1 MPNVQKTIYAQA
13 DPETGG
19 RIVWGLSENLPI
31 ARGDIQTIDFAKNKS
46 YDVTIELIDNT
57 ALGLRFD
64 SADPLWAKD
73 GSGCPKTSGINT
85 NEIPKG
91 SVGFPKN
98 SSGGDDYGRL
108 LLMNTNQKKGLIGY
122 QLNFVESD
130 GTTPA
135 TPQLDP
141 EFRNGGTGGGG
152 ISFSSAAIASTGA
165 VVGGF
170 LTYVAMPNA
179 TPATIAGVAVGGAL
193 VALALFFGTQGLRER
208 TA

>member
-1 MPNVQKTIYAQA
+1 MPNVQNTIYAQA

-19 RIVWGLSENLPI
+19 RIVWGLGENLPI

-46 YDVTIELIDNT
+46 YNVTIELIDNT
-57 ALGLRFD
+57 SLGLQFD
-64 SADPLWAKD
+64 SSDPLWAQD
-73 GSGCPKTSGINT
+73 GAGCPKTSGINT
-85 NEIPKG
+85 NDIPKG
-91 SVGFPKN
+91 SVGFPKRSN
-98 SSGGDDYGRL
+98 GTDDYARL
-108 LLMNTNQKKGLIGY
+108 LFINNNQKKGLIGY

-141 EFRNGGTGGGG
+141 EFRNGGGGTG
-152 ISFSSAAIASTGA
+152 ISFSSAAIAITGA

-170 LTYVAMPNA
+170 LTYVAMPGA
-179 TPATIAGVAVGGAL
+179 TPATIAGVALGAAL
-193 VALALFFGTQGLRER
+193 VALALYFGTQGMRER